1 MAWTMATED
10 TRELILRQVERF
22 QFQSRITVQANGI
35 LSGMQMLQEACGV
48 LGINVTTYKE
58 NGDEVR
64 AEDVLAL
71 LKGNA
76 RQMAL
81 GEEELIGW
89 IGKSSGIATAAWKA
103 KMIAGNHLKVVS
115 GAWKKM
121 PPSMKELVRQAIMD
135 GGIHYRISDRPF
147 IYLDKNYVTMLGG
160 VKKAISAV
168 KDLKHFTLTIQLKSE
183 GQKLLREATL
193 AAQMGAHIIMIDTG
207 RREDIDRVD
216 LILRERQLRHGVKI
230 AFGGDIRIEEL
241 NDLRRTAVDIV
252 DIGKAIVD
260 APVLDMRMDVL
271 KKA

>member
-1 MAWTMATED
+1 MATED
-10 TRELILRQVERF
+10 TRDLILRQVERI
-22 QFQSRITVQANGI
+22 QFLARITVQVSGI
-35 LSGMQMLQEACGV
+35 LSGMQMLQEACGI

-147 IYLDKNYVTMLGG
+147 IYL